1 MIGRLSSFVSP
12 CVLDISWIS
21 NSPTW
26 QFCHLLGLTWL
37 VLEITSQYFM
47 LCLLSLFISMLSC
60 HNHPGTLDLSG
71 WTPCS
76 PTSSG
81 ASPWLFCFA
90 PHYSPPAS
98 KLASGKSCS
107 HYLPSPQPALL
118 CFSDLNPRPT
128 NYDSLPDSRSDSHL
142 MFNALELLF
151 SLCLKIVRNLILVFP
166 SVSAF
171 GSTFTHWP

>member
-1 MIGRLSSFVSP
+1 MCFRHFLDFQFSNLAVLSLTWTYLVSPGNHKPVFHALSSVSLYLHALLP
-12 CVLDISWIS
+12 QPSRNTGPLRLDSLLTHLIWILTLTVLLC
-21 NSPTW
+21 PT
-26 QFCHLLGLTWL
+26 
-37 VLEITSQYFM
+37 
-47 LCLLSLFISMLSC
+47 LLSTC
-60 HNHPGTLDLSG
+60 EQ
-71 WTPCS
+71 
-76 PTSSG
+76 
-81 ASPWLFCFA
+81 ASVW
-90 PHYSPPAS
+90 
-98 KLASGKSCS
+98 KIICS